1 MAGDQNTQP
10 CLIAGV
16 CEMILM
22 ETFRETSPFAPASE
36 IQFVG
41 KIKYFIVL
49 ILEIKKKKQ
58 KACLIT
64 IIPVY
69 CMFLGYD

>member
-41 KIKYFIVL
+41 KIKYFIG
-49 ILEIKKKKQ
+49 
-58 KACLIT
+58 
-64 IIPVY
+64 Y
-69 CMFLGYD
+69 CRLSGPQGNKNVSGF